1 MTFLRR
7 RSGAALA
14 GALFT
19 MPLGPGGATSTPPP
33 APESAYAIYNVVL
46 THWVDG
52 DPRATVSVVRF
63 TRLGPTE
70 CLAEGR
76 RSRQW
81 KSAVADLRRRNAS
94 ASSIEAKFT
103 LPFQYELADRMER
116 VGGILPPPPGKDPA
130 EFLRED
136 MATLAD
142 MGRRHFT
149 QVQLST
155 PGISADGQLAIVYV
169 SISFSGEFRVLRR
182 AGTTWTVQPAP
193 ECHWIA
199 QSLSGQL
206 RPAA

>member
-1 MTFLRR
+1 MNLLGR
-7 RSGAALA
+7 RSGAVLA

-19 MPLGPGGATSTPPP
+19 LPLGPGGATSPPPP
-33 APESAYAIYNVVL
+33 APESAYAIYNVLL
-46 THWVDG
+46 TDWVHG
-52 DPRATVSVVRF
+52 DPRATVSVVRL
-63 TRLGPTE
+63 TSLGSTE
-70 CLAEGR
+70 CLAEGK

-130 EFLRED
+130 EFIRED
-136 MATLAD
+136 MAKLAD
-142 MGRRHFT
+142 MGRRHYT

-155 PGISADGQLAIVYV
+155 PGISADGQLAIVYI
-169 SISFSGEFRVLRR
+169 STSFSGEFHILRR